1 MLIRLEPELDN
12 ELEVFR
18 NQKADASRIPPGG
31 ELLH

>member
-18 NQKADASRIPPGG
+18 NKKADASRIPHSG
-31 ELLH
+31 ELLC

>member
-18 NQKADASRIPPGG
+18 NQRADASRISPGG

>member
-18 NQKADASRIPPGG
+18 NQKADASRISHCG
-31 ELLH
+31 ELLF